1 METTD
6 SETPNLETS
15 PKNPYNFPLTPKK
28 NPNSVLRFWYP
39 TPKAKWE
46 KK

>member
-15 PKNPYNFPLTPKK
+15 PKKTPTTSHLTPKK
-28 NPNSVLRFWYP
+28 PPILYWGFDI
-39 TPKAKWE
+39 
-46 KK
+46 